1 MQFEATAS
9 IMEAM
14 RSDSTQFGF
23 TQRRIPLVL
32 ALLVTCI
39 AFIFFSK
46 GDSTLQGTHQATL
59 LQEATSFK
67 QTLQDRL
74 RTADHA
80 LERAARDPNSSS
92 LLQISTPYFK
102 AVNYVDESGH
112 ITALLGTQLTLAD
125 QTEAIKIHLSHGES
139 ALIALPST
147 TGNARIIL
155 LRSVAQDND
164 GSESNSFDLLS
175 AELSPAYLWKN
186 ESPSGN
192 PLLVLNQRDQQVLY
206 RSSTP
211 DNALIQTL
219 RKPLRLQSGELHWND
234 GNAGGK
240 ASYIALP
247 LRDQFATNDW
257 NIIAASPSAMFAGNT
272 SDGVMAASIVLAL
285 FLAWLV
291 TLRPRRARATP
302 HGVGGQLMVSHP
314 LDIVRA
320 MDEFD
325 RAILS
330 NANFNNII
338 ELVFT
343 NVPKV
348 IPCVLVAVT
357 HLDDTAPEQDQQS
370 TWVNTLDETHAVS
383 LPPLQSKFKESLSGD
398 PNGVLIEH
406 PDKVEFL
413 KPLIEFGASRLHLFP
428 VYREG
433 ELSAILHF
441 GLAQDKS
448 LTEGEHHFARA
459 FADRLGVA
467 LTSVMRGKEL
477 YMQEHFDPVTG
488 LPNRA
493 FCRDRL
499 SQEISRA
506 RRKKLLVAIIYI
518 NLAGFKKV
526 NDSLGYAG
534 GDHVLNEVAQRLL
547 SKLRESDVVSR
558 FGNDE
563 FVVVLPDLNNSNEIG
578 FVAEKLVSVFGDNFS
593 YESQTMHLGA
603 VMGISIYPTDG
614 ESIDNL
620 FHYAEMAMTRV
631 KASGQT
637 QYVYYEEHM
646 NSKAVERLKLEHDLR
661 QAVNTDGEI
670 FLMYQPQIDLRSG
683 AIAGVEALVR
693 WQHPTRGLVNPGEF
707 ISIAEETGIIIK
719 MSDTIRH
726 IACKQF
732 VDWTTKG
739 IAPPRIAVNISSQ
752 DLRRA
757 TFTEEVLATLKHYGV
772 STANI
777 ELEITESMFVDATG
791 GVVDVLRNLQ
801 KEGFLIAID
810 DFGTGYSS
818 LSYLGLLPF
827 DILKVDRSFVLGI
840 GKPSEKIVSV
850 IVDVAHTFE
859 KAVIAEGVDA
869 EHQHIYL
876 KDLGCEI
883 IQGFLFSKP
892 LVADDFEKYA
902 TKIAAEFGRITS
914 H

>member
-1 MQFEATAS
+1 
-9 IMEAM
+9 M

-39 AFIFFSK
+39 AFIFFSR
-46 GDSTLQGTHQATL
+46 GDAGSQGTRQTTL

-74 RTADHA
+74 RNADHA
-80 LERAARDPNSSS
+80 LERAARDPNASS

-102 AVNYVDESGH
+102 AVNYIDESGQ
-112 ITALLGTQLTLAD
+112 ITPLLGAQLNLAD
-125 QTEAIKIHLSHGES
+125 QTEATKIHLAHGDS
-139 ALIALPST
+139 ALLALPSP

-155 LRSVAQDND
+155 LRSVVQDQNE
-164 GSESNSFDLLS
+164 GNESNTFDLLT

-186 ESPSGN
+186 ESPSKHQ
-192 PLLVLNQRDQQVLY
+192 LVILSQRDQQVLFA
-206 RSSTP
+206 SSTP
-211 DNALIQTL
+211 DLAMMQTL
-219 RKPLRLQSGELHWND
+219 RQPLRLQSGELQWND
-234 GNAGGK
+234 GNNSGK
-240 ASYIALP
+240 ASYTALP
-247 LRDQFATNDW
+247 LREQFASDDW
-257 NIIAASPSAMFAGNT
+257 NVIAASPQASMLVSKA
-272 SDGVMAASIVLAL
+272 SDGVMTASIVLAL
-285 FLAWLV
+285 FLAWLT
-291 TLRPRRARATP
+291 TLRPRRARAGP
-302 HGVGGQLMVSHP
+302 HSVGGQLMISHP

-330 NANFNNII
+330 NASFNNII

-357 HLDDTAPEQDQQS
+357 HLDDTTPEQQS
-370 TWVNTLDETHAVS
+370 TWVNALDETQAVT
-383 LPPLQSKFKESLSGD
+383 LPPLDSKFKESLSSD
-398 PNGVLIEH
+398 PNGLLIEH
-406 PDKVEFL
+406 PDKQEFL
-413 KPLIEFGASRLHLFP
+413 KPLAEFGAARLHLFP

-441 GLAQDKS
+441 GLSKDKT
-448 LTEGEHHFARA
+448 LTEGEHHFARS

-563 FVVVLPDLNNSNEIG
+563 FVVLLPDLNNSNEIG
-578 FVAEKLVSVFGDNFS
+578 FVAEKLVSVFGSNFA
-593 YESQTMHLGA
+593 YEGQTMHLGA

-670 FLMYQPQIDLRSG
+670 FLVYQPQIDLRSG

-707 ISIAEETGIIIK
+707 INIAEETGIIIK

-732 VDWTTKG
+732 VDWVAKG

-840 GKPSEKIVSV
+840 GKPSEKIVAV

-859 KAVIAEGVDA
+859 KSVIAEGVDA
-869 EHQHIYL
+869 EHQHVYL

-902 TKIAAEFGRITS
+902 TKMAAEFGRITT

>member
-1 MQFEATAS
+1 M
-9 IMEAM
+9 
-14 RSDSTQFGF
+14 
-23 TQRRIPLVL
+23 L

-46 GDSTLQGTHQATL
+46 GDSALQGSRQATL

-74 RTADHA
+74 RNADHA

-102 AVNYVDESGH
+102 AVNYIDESGQ

-125 QTEAIKIHLSHGES
+125 QTEATKLHLAHGDS
-139 ALIALPST
+139 ALLTIANPN
-147 TGNARIIL
+147 GNARIIL
-155 LRSVAQDND
+155 LRSVVQDND
-164 GSESNSFDLLS
+164 DKESNNFDLLS

-186 ESPSGN
+186 ESSSDN
-192 PLLVLNQRDQQVLY
+192 HLLVVNQHNQQVLY
-206 RSSTP
+206 SAKVP
-211 DNALIQTL
+211 DSALMQEL
-219 RKPLRLQSGELHWND
+219 RKPLRMQSGELHWND
-234 GNAGGK
+234 GNSGGK

-247 LRDQFATNDW
+247 LRDQFASDDW
-257 NIIAASPSAMFAGNT
+257 NIVVASPRAMFAGNT
-272 SDGVMAASIVLAL
+272 SEGVMAASIVLAL

-291 TLRPRRARATP
+291 TLRPRRARSTP
-302 HGVGGQLMVSHP
+302 HGIGGQLMVSHP

-357 HLDDTAPEQDQQS
+357 HIDDTAPEQDQQS
-370 TWVNTLDETHAVS
+370 TWVNTLDETQAVS
-383 LPPLQSKFKESLSGD
+383 LPPLQPKFKESLSAE
-398 PNGVLIEH
+398 PNGILIEH

-413 KPLIEFGASRLHLFP
+413 KPLIEFGASGLHLFP

-441 GLAQDKS
+441 GLAKEKT

-499 SQEISRA
+499 SQELSRA
-506 RRKKLLVAIIYI
+506 RRKKLMVAIIFI
-518 NLAGFKKV
+518 NLSGFKKI
-526 NDSLGYAG
+526 NDSLGYVG
-534 GDHVLNEVAQRLL
+534 GDHILNEVAQRLL

-558 FGNDE
+558 FANDE
-563 FVVVLPDLNNSNEIG
+563 FVVLLPDLNNANEIG
-578 FVAEKLVSVFGDNFS
+578 IVAEKLVGVFDNTFT
-593 YESQTMHLGA
+593 YEGQTTHLGA
-603 VMGISIYPTDG
+603 VMGISIYPNDG
-614 ESIDNL
+614 DSVDNL
-620 FHYAEMAMTRV
+620 FHYAEMAMTRI
-631 KASGQT
+631 KSAGQT

-646 NSKAVERLKLEHDLR
+646 NSRAVERLKLEHDLR
-661 QAVNTDGEI
+661 QAVNSDDEI
-670 FLMYQPQIDLRSG
+670 FLVYQPQIDLRSG

-693 WQHPTRGLVNPGEF
+693 WNHPSRGLVNPGEF

-719 MSDTIRH
+719 MSDVIRH

-732 VDWTTKG
+732 VEWKAKG
-739 IAPPRIAVNISSQ
+739 LAPPRIAVNISSQ
-752 DLRRA
+752 DLRRP
-757 TFTEEVLATLKHYGV
+757 TFSEEVLSTLKQYDV

-777 ELEITESMFVDATG
+777 ELEITESMFVDASG

-840 GKPSEKIVSV
+840 GKPAEKIVSV

-859 KAVIAEGVDA
+859 KAVIAEGVDSD
-869 EHQHIYL
+869 HQHVYL

-892 LVADDFEKYA
+892 LMAADFEKYA
-902 TKIAAEFGRITS
+902 TKMAAEFGQISS